1 MTVPV
6 LLLTGPSGVGKTT
19 VAYEVSAMLAA
30 RDVAHALIDT
40 DNLDHIHPPPAD
52 DPTKG
57 RLTAANLAA
66 VWANLSRAGAR
77 RLILT
82 GVVEDLEA
90 ELRLLGPAVPEG
102 QWTVVLLR
110 ASYEERARRLA
121 GRESGSGLEYHLA
134 RTRIVAE
141 RLERRTHGRL
151 VVDTDG
157 LSVEQVAAAVLEAAG
172 WGGGPAQ
179 PPP

>member
-110 ASYEERARRLA
+110 ASYEERAR
-121 GRESGSGLEYHLA
+121 
-134 RTRIVAE
+134 
-141 RLERRTHGRL
+141 
-151 VVDTDG
+151 
-157 LSVEQVAAAVLEAAG
+157 
-172 WGGGPAQ
+172 
-179 PPP
+179 

>member
-40 DNLDHIHPPPAD
+40 DNLDHIHPPPTD

-66 VWANLSRAGAR
+66 LWANLRAAGAP

-90 ELRLLGPAVPEG
+90 ELRLLGPAVPHG

-121 GRESGSGLEYHLA
+121 GREAGSGLEYHLA

-141 RLERRTHGRL
+141 RLERRTRGRL

-157 LSVEQVAAAVLEAAG
+157 LNVEQVAGAVLEAAG
-172 WGGGPAQ
+172 WGGPAQ